1 MESSGGREITENEL
15 KPNSFRFNQG
25 RKEYR
30 QPLKDWPTR
39 RGADM
44 SEHIETSGPLVRWS
58 GDKAS
63 WYFIVLTG
71 DVVGE
76 IHYAAMGRTG
86 GFGSVKVRA
95 TIGGTRWETS
105 LFPDRKAGG
114 FVLPV
119 KAAVRKAES
128 LNEGDRVTLSLRI

>member
-1 MESSGGREITENEL
+1 MFEEE
-15 KPNSFRFNQG
+15 
-25 RKEYR
+25 
-30 QPLKDWPTR
+30 
-39 RGADM
+39 
-44 SEHIETSGPLVRWS
+44 IETSGPLIKWS

-63 WYFIVLTG
+63 WFFVILSG

-95 TIGGTRWETS
+95 TIGDTTWETS
-105 LFPDRKAGG
+105 LFPHKEAAG

-119 KAAVRKAES
+119 KAAVRKAEGLS
-128 LNEGDRVTLSLRI
+128 EGDAVALSLRI

>member
-1 MESSGGREITENEL
+1 MFDER
-15 KPNSFRFNQG
+15 
-25 RKEYR
+25 
-30 QPLKDWPTR
+30 
-39 RGADM
+39 
-44 SEHIETSGPLVRWS
+44 IEASGPLVKWS

-63 WYFIVLTG
+63 WFFVILSG

-95 TIGGTRWETS
+95 TIGDTTWETS
-105 LFPDRKAGG
+105 LFPSKETGG

-119 KAAVRKAES
+119 KAAVRKAEG
-128 LNEGDRVTLSLRI
+128 LAEGDAVALSLRI

>member
-1 MESSGGREITENEL
+1 MFDER
-15 KPNSFRFNQG
+15 
-25 RKEYR
+25 
-30 QPLKDWPTR
+30 
-39 RGADM
+39 
-44 SEHIETSGPLVRWS
+44 IETTGPLVKWS

-63 WYFIVLTG
+63 WFFVILSG

-95 TIGGTRWETS
+95 TIGDTTWETS
-105 LFPDRKAGG
+105 VFPSKESDG

-128 LNEGDRVTLSLRI
+128 LAEGDAVSLTLQI

>member
-1 MESSGGREITENEL
+1 MFDEQIDAG
-15 KPNSFRFNQG
+15 
-25 RKEYR
+25 
-30 QPLKDWPTR
+30 
-39 RGADM
+39 
-44 SEHIETSGPLVRWS
+44 GPLVKWS

-63 WYFIVLTG
+63 WYFVVLSG

-95 TIGGTRWETS
+95 TIGNTTWETS
-105 LFPDRKAGG
+105 LFPSKESGG

-119 KAAVRKAES
+119 KAAVRKAEGLS
-128 LNEGDRVTLSLRI
+128 EGDAISLTLRV